1 LAAMVKVTGKEL
13 HKDRQFY
20 NNQLKQEVLVSQS
33 KGASGS
39 YSSQFHMLGY
49 IKILM

>member
-1 LAAMVKVTGKEL
+1 MVKVTGKEL

-20 NNQLKQEVLVSQS
+20 NNQLKQELFCQC

-49 IKILM
+49 IKS

>member
-1 LAAMVKVTGKEL
+1 MVKVTGKEL

-20 NNQLKQEVLVSQS
+20 NNQLKQEVLVCQC

-49 IKILM
+49 IKS